1 VVQETGSVDRDE
13 LRAEVRTVRSL
24 VTESLFVVN
33 HRDSLTPRYI
43 HSHLEDLA
51 RKAQDSADNI
61 GEKHLDEEAIPYQ
74 HDFTQLAERASR
86 SITAARDAAAVGPI
100 ESSASELQGV
110 ADALTALSDSL

>member
-1 VVQETGSVDRDE
+1 VIQEAGSVDRDE

-33 HRDSLTPRYI
+33 HRDSLTPQYT

-61 GEKHLDEEAIPYQ
+61 GEKQLDEGASPYQ

-86 SITAARDAAAVGPI
+86 SISAAREAVAVGRM
-100 ESSASELQGV
+100 ESSPSELQGV
-110 ADALTALSDSL
+110 SEALTALSDSL